1 MRTQQWRS
9 LRKVLES
16 LVGQLSKYHS
26 LLGRKAVT
34 AAENKSRTV
43 ATEDDEMTIIAAKF
57 SAKPT
62 IVNRYKRLNEAL
74 SEKDMLQPLSV
85 DDFTPSDRRRRH
97 DFLKGLVLPVRAV
110 LYKHSSGKNNVH
122 FVWKIPEDTDSKVMD
137 ASIKIRDELR
147 ESLPSY
153 HTRAMRREFI
163 SSFGTMTGTKSA
175 VLREAYRRLTGDAA
189 APNKMSEHEGDSR
202 LRELL
207 DSEDP
212 DIV

>member
-9 LRKVLES
+9 LRKVLGS

-122 FVWKIPEDTDSKVMD
+122 FV
-137 ASIKIRDELR
+137 
-147 ESLPSY
+147 
-153 HTRAMRREFI
+153 
-163 SSFGTMTGTKSA
+163 
-175 VLREAYRRLTGDAA
+175 
-189 APNKMSEHEGDSR
+189 
-202 LRELL
+202 
-207 DSEDP
+207 
-212 DIV
+212 